1 MKSRR
6 QRCWAIR
13 FLPAN
18 KFWRQE
24 FTCHHHEIS
33 SLLIAWKYC
42 INNVHWSL
50 AQMWRNNGVV
60 YGVFWVWWWQM
71 IRDMYMVGRYGGR
84 RSQMREHQK
93 LCKLAYALR
102 TVTHI
107 PDPWDLNLYYGIS
120 VHIILTEFALFRSCT
135 AGWPTSW
142 FVCKKQVQNPKKIEE
157 NKFPFLTSN
166 LLLFSMLECYTVDP
180 AMIPMHIVQE
190 GGAPAQRRIQYDS
203 SSLSHRIPP
212 NSRWANRIIPE
223 WNSIS
228 SLLRLAKHRHDH
240 ASSIHHYF
248 IILFVYNLVLNPYQ
262 ELSS

>member
-84 RSQMREHQK
+84 RSQGSQMREHQK

-166 LLLFSMLECYTVDP
+166 LLYKSTVDFSLP
-180 AMIPMHIVQE
+180 LISF
-190 GGAPAQRRIQYDS
+190 RR
-203 SSLSHRIPP
+203 
-212 NSRWANRIIPE
+212 E
-223 WNSIS
+223 
-228 SLLRLAKHRHDH
+228 KHTCS
-240 ASSIHHYF
+240 A
-248 IILFVYNLVLNPYQ
+248 
-262 ELSS
+262 

>member
-166 LLLFSMLECYTVDP
+166 LLLLCCSSFPPDNRQLIKLRISFKWLFLIIDHRAEAFFKRLPSFSGVVKRENGNWENGNWESG
-180 AMIPMHIVQE
+180 MIQDDL
-190 GGAPAQRRIQYDS
+190 Q
-203 SSLSHRIPP
+203 
-212 NSRWANRIIPE
+212 
-223 WNSIS
+223 
-228 SLLRLAKHRHDH
+228 
-240 ASSIHHYF
+240 
-248 IILFVYNLVLNPYQ
+248 
-262 ELSS
+262 

>member
-71 IRDMYMVGRYGGR
+71 IYIPAQDISRYVYDDGRSVWW

-93 LCKLAYALR
+93 LCKLAYTLR
-102 TVTHI
+102 EYHSYLTVTHI
-107 PDPWDLNLYYGIS
+107 PWYSGSLGSQSVPGYISTHHLDGICAVPELYSRMTNIMIRLQKTGPKS
-120 VHIILTEFALFRSCT
+120 
-135 AGWPTSW
+135 
-142 FVCKKQVQNPKKIEE
+142 KK
-157 NKFPFLTSN
+157 
-166 LLLFSMLECYTVDP
+166 
-180 AMIPMHIVQE
+180 
-190 GGAPAQRRIQYDS
+190 
-203 SSLSHRIPP
+203 
-212 NSRWANRIIPE
+212 NRG
-223 WNSIS
+223 
-228 SLLRLAKHRHDH
+228 K
-240 ASSIHHYF
+240 
-248 IILFVYNLVLNPYQ
+248 
-262 ELSS
+262 